1 MFIVYLLFF
10 LVFWW
15 FYKSSKIEFRSD
27 LWLIY
32 GKKGSGKSTLLAKI
46 AVSMLRQGRKVYSTD
61 PIKGCQ
67 LISVDNYY
75 NFRYPP
81 GSVVLIDE
89 IGIVHDNRSFK
100 SFSTQ
105 ARDWYKL
112 QRHQGVM
119 VVACSQTA
127 DIDLKI
133 RNLADRISIVR
144 RLTGLLS
151 ITRYYNRRITVARH
165 ADESGA
171 QMKGSEIV
179 DDVFPAPFF
188 RGFLFTAGWRYWK
201 YFDSYAIPPWPLVE
215 NWDGDPAF
223 SSPVPRKK
231 FFKRIKERFPVCR
244 ALGKCGKVIKSAFH
258 NFPKPP
264 NVPPQ
269 G

>member
-1 MFIVYLLFF
+1 MIIFF
-10 LVFWW
+10 LILCVLIWW
-15 FYKSSKIEFRSD
+15 VYRSSKIEFRPD

-46 AVSMLRQGRKVYSTD
+46 ASQMLKQGRVVYSTD
-61 PIKGCQ
+61 PIKNTRP
-67 LISVDNYY
+67 ISVDSYFAY
-75 NFRYPP
+75 RYPK

-89 IGIVHDNRSFK
+89 IGIVHDNRGFK
-100 SFSTQ
+100 SFPTQ

-144 RLTGLLS
+144 R
-151 ITRYYNRRITVARH
+151 ITSLVSVTRFYNRRIVVARH
-165 ADESGA
+165 QSEDGG

-179 DDVFPAPFF
+179 DDVFPAPFT

-201 YFDSYAIPPWPLVE
+201 MFDSYAVPKWPAAVG
-215 NWDGDPAF
+215 WDGMSDI
-223 SSPVPRKK
+223 SSPVPRRSL
-231 FFKRIKERFPVCR
+231 FR
-244 ALGKCGKVIKSAFH
+244 AVRSKLSRKAHAVQTSDAKD
-258 NFPKPP
+258 
-264 NVPPQ
+264 
-269 G
+269 